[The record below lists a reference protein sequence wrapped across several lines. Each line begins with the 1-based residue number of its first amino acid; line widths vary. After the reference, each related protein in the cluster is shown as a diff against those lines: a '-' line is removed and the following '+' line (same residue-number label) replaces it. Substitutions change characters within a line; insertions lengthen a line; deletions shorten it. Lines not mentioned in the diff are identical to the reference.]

1 MKGHRD
7 LVVWQK
13 AMILVTEIYRATR
26 DFPREEV
33 YGLTSQLRRAAV
45 SVPSNLAEGHG
56 RNSRKEF
63 HHFIGQARGSLT
75 EVETQ
80 LEIVRNLDY
89 LSKNVALELLSKSGE
104 IGRMLNGLRVWS
116 KSSSSSSDLLTP
128 DY

>member
-13 AMILVTEIYRATR
+13 AMELVTEVYRVTR
-26 DFPREEV
+26 NFPKDEL
-33 YGLTSQLRRAAV
+33 YGPTSQLRRSAI

-63 HHFIGQARGSLT
+63 HHFVGQARGSLT

-80 LEIVRNLDY
+80 LEIARNLDY
-89 LSKNVALELLSKSGE
+89 LQEHEASVLLSQSAE
-104 IGRMLNGLRVWS
+104 IGRMLSGLRVWAQ
-116 KSSSSSSDLLTP
+116 SSAARADS
-128 DY
+128 